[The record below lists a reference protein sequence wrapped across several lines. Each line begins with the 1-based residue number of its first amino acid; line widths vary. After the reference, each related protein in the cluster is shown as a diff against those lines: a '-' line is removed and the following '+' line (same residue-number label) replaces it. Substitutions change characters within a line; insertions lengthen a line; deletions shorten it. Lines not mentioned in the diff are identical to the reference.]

1 MNWDILLYWMTHLGE
16 GSWGGFKDAVAR
28 LAGEDADPRDL
39 VVALRFHLSDF
50 GHVDFFTGGSRR
62 WRVLSPILAGLAQSD
77 AAILCGGRT
86 PRLHEALVAAAK
98 RDDCLVSSENADGRP
113 TILRIKGAPASLVS
127 VATATGIA
135 YSCDYAATLCA
146 ELKPVFKTF
155 EELKEEPSPTNW
167 SVKSF
172 DFDSMTMIDGLRR
185 NSACEFSPR
194 HGMPRWYVH
203 TRHRRF
209 KPMPKREAIY
219 IAAMLQGISLLSYD
233 SASSRLLVRA
243 TTPPPELYSRV
254 ACLCSGRR
262 PRVRDGQLAFEE
274 VPPTTAAILCV
285 AAGQSHPGLAGSSAS
300 STGDGNGQ
308 SV

>member
-1 MNWDILLYWMTHLGE
+1 MNWDILLHWMTHLGE

-28 LAGEDADPRDL
+28 LAGEDAEPNDL
-39 VVALRFHLSDF
+39 VVALRFHLSDL

-62 WRVLSPILAGLAQSD
+62 WRVLSPILAGLTQSD

-86 PRLHEALVAAAK
+86 PRLHETLVAAAH
-98 RDDCLVSSENADGRP
+98 RADCLVSSEDTDGRP
-113 TILRIKGAPASLVS
+113 TILRIAGTPPSLVT
-127 VATATGIA
+127 VATEAGVT
-135 YSCDYAATLCA
+135 YTWDYATSLCA
-146 ELKPVFKTF
+146 ELRPVFKVF
-155 EELKEEPSPTNW
+155 EELREEPSPTNW

-185 NSACEFSPR
+185 NSACEYSPR

-203 TRHRRF
+203 TRHGRL

-219 IAAMLQGISLLSYD
+219 TAAMLRGVGLLSYD
-233 SASSRLLVRA
+233 SVRSRLLVRA
-243 TTPPPELYSRV
+243 TTPPPESYSRV

-262 PRVRDGQLAFEE
+262 PRVSDGLLVFEE

-285 AAGQSHPGLAGSSAS
+285 AAGQSYPALSDSGASA
-300 STGDGNGQ
+300 TGDRNG
-308 SV
+308 